1 MARQSRYGAPGSDQV
16 DRRSKLP
23 LTPACRCRALAR
35 SPSGEKWHERSGS
48 RVPSAH
54 CGPHRGCAFAT
65 WSEIDFDAKLWTIQ
79 PGREASKIPPSGK
92 RHRVPLTEGMVALL
106 KALPRE
112 EDNALIFWAPRGG
125 ALSDATLGE
134 VMRKIHL
141 ADIREKRSGY
151 LDARLGQPAVP
162 HGLRSTFRTWVGER
176 TQFDGDMAE
185 IALAHK
191 VGTKVQ
197 QAYDRSDQVEKRRRM
212 MSEWEGFLCGKS

>member
-1 MARQSRYGAPGSDQV
+1 M
-16 DRRSKLP
+16 
-23 LTPACRCRALAR
+23 
-35 SPSGEKWHERSGS
+35 
-48 RVPSAH
+48 
-54 CGPHRGCAFAT
+54 
-65 WSEIDFDAKLWTIQ
+65 
-79 PGREASKIPPSGK
+79 
-92 RHRVPLTEGMVALL
+92 PLTEGMVALL